1 MSETHHPSKL
11 EPRLTAEYIDVVCNE
26 ALDAAYRAIEAA
38 STDDDTNWTLGTLT
52 YGRVQGRFKFM
63 HRNPELPWFRLA
75 NNTMDY
81 TPSVNGVL
89 LQVVMDD
96 PAVRKKSH
104 RLSPNGVER
113 FQASL
118 LGLACDQNLTWRLYI
133 DSDLNPDGRKLT
145 ATVMSFD
152 SNLNVVSQWVHNYVP
167 LPSVRT
173 TELAQEVEIP
183 DSMPLR
189 RKKDAEQGTLNE
201 TDMKDE

>member
-1 MSETHHPSKL
+1 MRETLHPSVL
-11 EPRLTAEYIDVVCNE
+11 EPRLTAEYVDVVCNE

-38 STDDDTNWTLGTLT
+38 STDDDTPWTLGTLT
-52 YGRVQGRFKFM
+52 YGRVQGRFKAM
-63 HRNPELPWFRLA
+63 NRDPELPWFRLA

-81 TPSVNGVL
+81 TTSVNGVL

-96 PAVRKKSH
+96 PIVRKKSH

-145 ATVMSFD
+145 ATVMGFD
-152 SNLNVVSQWVHNYVP
+152 SNLNVVCQWVHNYVS

-173 TELAQEVEIP
+173 TELPQEVEIQDP
-183 DSMPLR
+183 LPLR
-189 RKKDAEQGTLNE
+189 RNKDAEQGKLDD
-201 TDMKDE
+201 TDVKDE

>member
-1 MSETHHPSKL
+1 MRETLHPSEL
-11 EPRLTAEYIDVVCNE
+11 EPRLTAEYVDVVCNE

-38 STDDDTNWTLGTLT
+38 STDDDTPWTLGTLT
-52 YGRVQGRFKFM
+52 YGRVQGRFKAM
-63 HRNPELPWFRLA
+63 NRDPELPWFRLA

-81 TPSVNGVL
+81 TTSVNGVL

-96 PAVRKKSH
+96 PIVRKKSH

-145 ATVMSFD
+145 ATVMGFD
-152 SNLNVVSQWVHNYVP
+152 SNLNVVCQWVHNHVP
-167 LPSVRT
+167 LLSVRT
-173 TELAQEVEIP
+173 SELPQEVEIQDP
-183 DSMPLR
+183 QPQR
-189 RKKDAEQGTLNE
+189 RNKDAEQGKLDDTE
-201 TDMKDE
+201 MKDD